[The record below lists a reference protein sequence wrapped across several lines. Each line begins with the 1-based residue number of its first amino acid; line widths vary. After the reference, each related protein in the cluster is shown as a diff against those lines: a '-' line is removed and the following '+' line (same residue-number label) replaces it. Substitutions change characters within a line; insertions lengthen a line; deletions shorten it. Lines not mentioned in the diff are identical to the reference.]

1 MRGVVLGGAYV
12 ILWWMALFV
21 LLPIG
26 LHNEDDPPGEF
37 VPGAE
42 PKPPSPKHKPRL
54 LLKVAGATL
63 IAGVLWGIFY
73 ALVLTGTVQL

>member
-1 MRGVVLGGAYV
+1 MRWVVLGGAYI

-37 VPGAE
+37 TLGAE
-42 PKPPSPKHKPRL
+42 PKPPSEKHKPHL
-54 LLKVAGATL
+54 LLKLAGATV
-63 IAGVLWGIFY
+63 IACVMWGIFY
-73 ALVLTGTVQL
+73 ALVFIGIIHL

>member
-12 ILWWMALFV
+12 ILWWMSLFV

-37 VPGAE
+37 VLGAE
-42 PKPPSPKHKPRL
+42 PKPPSAAHKPRL
-54 LLKVAGATL
+54 LLKVAGATV
-63 IAGVLWGIFY
+63 IAAALWVVFY
-73 ALVLTGTVQL
+73 ALVLTGVIQL